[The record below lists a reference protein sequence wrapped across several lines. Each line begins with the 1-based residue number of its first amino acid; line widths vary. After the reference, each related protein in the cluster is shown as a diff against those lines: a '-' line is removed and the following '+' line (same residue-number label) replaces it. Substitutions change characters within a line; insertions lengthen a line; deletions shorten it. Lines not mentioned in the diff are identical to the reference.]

1 MMRLKEDLHS
11 LPAGFINASKMVVYR
26 SYFDE
31 YGFCNYEPL
40 SAVPDKT
47 LVRFRNAYRQLWLDD
62 LGGYVINAS
71 NPASSTTSLK
81 LFDPSI
87 EGIAQVEAVA
97 ARGCELISQLQ
108 RGIADMTVPA
118 SQLGEISSEMLEVD
132 RKIEELGFQ
141 YPPLGPITRMFVF
154 GKENLSGTDPLQL
167 ASQMKSVYQDL
178 KRRCMKLVN
187 YYSTQS

>member
-1 MMRLKEDLHS
+1 
-11 LPAGFINASKMVVYR
+11 
-26 SYFDE
+26 
-31 YGFCNYEPL
+31 
-40 SAVPDKT
+40 
-47 LVRFRNAYRQLWLDD
+47 
-62 LGGYVINAS
+62 
-71 NPASSTTSLK
+71 
-81 LFDPSI
+81 
-87 EGIAQVEAVA
+87 
-97 ARGCELISQLQ
+97 
-108 RGIADMTVPA
+108 MTVPA